1 MLGSIGRLVAALL
14 FAWFAFVLAAM
25 GLAYVKKRNVVPQ
38 EPDADEVDLVAAF
51 GPLDFKSTSTAFRG
65 GRVETW
71 FGGGV
76 IDLREATLDPMGA
89 TIEVNALF
97 GGGSL
102 IVPEEW
108 NVETHVSG
116 IGGAGDGRPSATARP
131 RRRRCASR
139 AWPCSA
145 AGGSP
150 PRPAT
155 SPARTSSRPSDRRCA
170 SG

>member
-14 FAWFAFVLAAM
+14 FAWFVFVLAAM
-25 GLAYVKKRNVVPQ
+25 GLAFVKKRNVVPQ

-102 IVPEEW
+102 IVPEDW

-116 IGGAGDGRPSATARP
+116 IGGAGDGRPERD
-131 RRRRCASR
+131 R
-139 AWPCSA
+139 APEAPTLRVEGMALFGGWGISSE
-145 AGGSP
+145 AGDE
-150 PRPAT
+150 
-155 SPARTSSRPSDRRCA
+155 PSEDLLA
-170 SG
+170 PV